1 MDIFLSLIAL
11 IVLCPVL
18 LAMALLVRVK
28 IGRSV
33 IFKQMR
39 PGLNE
44 RIFVMY
50 KCRAMTEERGST
62 GNLLPD
68 NKRLI
73 QLGKFL
79 QITSLDEWSELF
91 NIVKGDMSLV
101 GPRSQLVKD
110 IVFMDEQ
117 QRKRSTVLPG
127 LTGWAQ
133 VNGRNSVT
141 WEEKLKLDLDYLD
154 SITFKNDIKI
164 LFMTVSKVLERK
176 GSTQKERLR
185 QKITVIIC

>member
-1 MDIFLSLIAL
+1 MSLIAL